1 MLQIIIILAA
11 SLLVGVDQ
19 LTKWLAVEQLQEGKP
34 LPVIDGVFESRRCF
48 RPFRGTA
55 VAFYGSHHYCS
66 DHNDR
71 HPHVWP
77 LSSVQAGQYQRYPH
91 YCRGNRQYD

>member
-34 LPVIDGVFESRRCF
+34 LPVWCV
-48 RPFRGTA
+48 
-55 VAFYGSHHYCS
+55 
-66 DHNDR
+66 
-71 HPHVWP
+71 
-77 LSSVQAGQYQRYPH
+77 
-91 YCRGNRQYD
+91 